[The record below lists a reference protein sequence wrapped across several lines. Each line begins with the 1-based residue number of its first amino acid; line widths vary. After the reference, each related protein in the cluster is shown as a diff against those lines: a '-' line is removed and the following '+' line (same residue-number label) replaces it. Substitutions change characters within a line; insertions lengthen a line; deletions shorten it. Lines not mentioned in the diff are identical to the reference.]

1 VKSPCE
7 ILNDAS
13 LIAHFTFDNN
23 YNDVGPNSMI
33 GTYNPQ
39 GNSGL
44 SFISGRVNQSLNFN
58 SWNSYFQSCGFYAL
72 GQNQSY
78 SIAMWVQPSYQSGTL
93 FHLSSTA
100 TGSGGWCLPMI
111 GFSSNG
117 SIVVQTWNGS
127 TVSIMGPILPINTW
141 THIVQTYSST
151 NGLRLYINGGLYGSA
166 PVNTFSSSSL
176 TMCVL
181 LASSGL
187 GTNCQT
193 GLISMGS
200 YSGAIDEFYVYN
212 RELNAL
218 EVCPLAHP

>member
-1 VKSPCE
+1 
-7 ILNDAS
+7 
-13 LIAHFTFDNN
+13 
-23 YNDVGPNSMI
+23 
-33 GTYNPQ
+33 
-39 GNSGL
+39 
-44 SFISGRVNQSLNFN
+44 
-58 SWNSYFQSCGFYAL
+58 
-72 GQNQSY
+72 
-78 SIAMWVQPSYQSGTL
+78 
-93 FHLSSTA
+93 
-100 TGSGGWCLPMI
+100 
-111 GFSSNG
+111 
-117 SIVVQTWNGS
+117 
-127 TVSIMGPILPINTW
+127 MGPILPINTW

-151 NGLRLYINGGLYGSA
+151 NGLQLYINGGLYGSA